1 MSQKPDIDQSPEQAP
16 EQAAEVTSTGESLD
30 TVLSSIRE
38 AVTSHAEGDAPGTG
52 TGARAPGRITPLAAA
67 FDDLRREIA
76 QLRENLNQ
84 QQSMPDKA
92 TPDEATSDEA
102 APVQASALGQK
113 ELEALIAKIVQ
124 PMLRAWLDAHLP
136 PLAERLIREEIE
148 KLSRER

>member
-1 MSQKPDIDQSPEQAP
+1 MSQKPDIDQSPEQA
-16 EQAAEVTSTGESLD
+16 AEITSTGESLD

-52 TGARAPGRITPLAAA
+52 TPGTRARAPGRITPLAAA

-76 QLRENLNQ
+76 QLRENLNE
-84 QQSMPDKA
+84 QQSSP
-92 TPDEATSDEA
+92 
-102 APVQASALGQK
+102 ALGQK
-113 ELEALIAKIVQ
+113 ELEDLIARIAQ

>member
-1 MSQKPDIDQSPEQAP
+1 MSQKPDIDQSPEQA
-16 EQAAEVTSTGESLD
+16 AEITSTGESLD

-38 AVTSHAEGDAPGTG
+38 AVTSHAEGD
-52 TGARAPGRITPLAAA
+52 APGRITPLAAA

-84 QQSMPDKA
+84 QRS
-92 TPDEATSDEA
+92 TPDEAS
-102 APVQASALGQK
+102 PALGQK
-113 ELEALIAKIVQ
+113 ELEDLIAKIAQ

-148 KLSRER
+148 KLSRE

>member
-1 MSQKPDIDQSPEQAP
+1 MSQKPDIDQSPEQA
-16 EQAAEVTSTGESLD
+16 AEITSTGESLD

-38 AVTSHAEGDAPGTG
+38 AVTSHAEGDAHG
-52 TGARAPGRITPLAAA
+52 TGAPAPERIMPLAAA

-84 QQSMPDKA
+84 QRT
-92 TPDEATSDEA
+92 TPDEAS
-102 APVQASALGQK
+102 PALGQK
-113 ELEALIAKIVQ
+113 ELEVLIAKIAQ

-148 KLSRER
+148 KLSRE